1 MVLTAFFLLELV
13 AIFAYGYWGYHIQAG
28 MSLKIILAIALPLF
42 ITILWGVFLSP
53 KASLP
58 IFSYRVRT
66 ALKLI
71 VFVVASIALYATGRG
86 VLGVTFLSL
95 SLIFVASVFI
105 LKLHEVK

>member
-1 MVLTAFFLLELV
+1 M
-13 AIFAYGYWGYHIQAG
+13 
-28 MSLKIILAIALPLF
+28 IALPLF
-42 ITILWGVFLSP
+42 IIILWGVFLSP

-71 VFVVASIALYATGRG
+71 VFVVISIALYATGRS
-86 VLGVTFLSL
+86 VLGVTFLTL